1 MRYFDIDPILKIDAS
16 FRSSLNICN
25 IFYPTGPEL
34 EVFEG
39 GGWQALLHREKTTL
53 ILPSLLKQN
62 VNLFE
67 LK

>member
-39 GGWQALLHREKTTL
+39 GGGGKLCCTGKKRHLFY
-53 ILPSLLKQN
+53 LP
-62 VNLFE
+62 F
-67 LK
+67 

>member
-39 GGWQALLHREKTTL
+39 GGVASSAAQGKNDTYFTF
-53 ILPSLLKQN
+53 P
-62 VNLFE
+62 FE
-67 LK
+67 TKC